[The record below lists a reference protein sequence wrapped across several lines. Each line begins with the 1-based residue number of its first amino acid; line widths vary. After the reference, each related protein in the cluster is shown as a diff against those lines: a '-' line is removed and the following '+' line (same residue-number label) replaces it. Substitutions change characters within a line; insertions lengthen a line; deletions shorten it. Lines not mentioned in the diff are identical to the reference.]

1 MISYR
6 VFLTFLFS
14 FLFTAQAGAVELQ
27 LKKQGGVYIL
37 PVRINGVIT
46 LNFTLDS
53 GASEVVIPADVAL
66 TLVRAGTIND
76 RDFLNGQTY
85 KLADGSTL
93 KSARFVIRELELGGI
108 KIPNVP
114 CSVVPIAGDLLLGQS
129 LLGRLDSWTLD
140 NKANKLIIGNRTASA
155 SGASAKTFDE
165 MLDEVLGD
173 NKPEGERGTKLDN
186 TVETKTLPNIP
197 QSQNKNSPQG
207 EMPYKKGF
215 DRAAH
220 FIQQGKL
227 EAARREYWALIS
239 HNPKSEFVDSALF
252 AIAECY
258 LIEKRYQDAIETY
271 QQVIDKY
278 PSSSKAPLALLKQ
291 GVAFQETGDV
301 TAARIIYGRVLERYP
316 GSPAARAAKN
326 YNRIIE

>member
-14 FLFTAQAGAVELQ
+14 FLFTAQVGAVELQ

-155 SGASAKTFDE
+155 SGASAITFDE

-173 NKPEGERGTKLDN
+173 NKP
-186 TVETKTLPNIP
+186 
-197 QSQNKNSPQG
+197 
-207 EMPYKKGF
+207 KGF

-291 GVAFQETGDV
+291 GVAFQQTGDV